1 MNISSSDSI
10 IQISGVDSAEFLQ
23 GQITNDINFVS
34 ENKILTSAICNVKG
48 RVLAVFRIL
57 RISSGFLIFVNK
69 SVAEKFKTHLEKYA
83 VFFKTKIEFIDKAI
97 DGIEIISE
105 SDWKLNCIERGFVEI
120 TESISEVFTPHEL
133 NYQNLGLIN
142 FEKGCFTGQEVIA
155 RMHYR
160 GKLKFSL
167 AKFSVDERNLLKEL
181 DFIFNKDGKKLGQVV
196 LEEKNEGLV
205 TLKDKLVTKKDLFDE
220 NLKNINFLN
229 IESIKY
235 SN

>member
-10 IQISGVDSAEFLQ
+10 IQISGVDAAEFLQ

-34 ENKILTSAICNVKG
+34 DNKILTSAICNVKG

-57 RISSGFLIFVNK
+57 RSSSGFLIFVNK

-181 DFIFNKDGKKLGQVV
+181 DFIFNKAGKKLGQVV
-196 LEEKNEGLV
+196 LKEKNEGLV
-205 TLKDKLVTKKDLFDE
+205 TLKDKLVTKKNLFDE

-229 IESIKY
+229 IESI
-235 SN
+235 

>member
-23 GQITNDINFVS
+23 GQITNDINFAS

-205 TLKDKLVTKKDLFDE
+205 TLKDKLVTEKDFFDE

-229 IESIKY
+229 IESI
-235 SN
+235 

>member
-34 ENKILTSAICNVKG
+34 DNKILTSAICNVKG

-57 RISSGFLIFVNK
+57 RSSSGFLIFVNK

-133 NYQNLGLIN
+133 NYQNLGIIN

-181 DFIFNKDGKKLGQVV
+181 DFVFNKAGKKLGQVV
-196 LEEKNEGLV
+196 LKEKNEGLV
-205 TLKDKLVTKKDLFDE
+205 TLKDKLVTKKNLFDE

-229 IESIKY
+229 IESI
-235 SN
+235 

>member
-23 GQITNDINFVS
+23 GQITNDINFAS
-34 ENKILTSAICNVKG
+34 DNKILTSAICNVKG

-57 RISSGFLIFVNK
+57 RSSSGFLIFVNK

-205 TLKDKLVTKKDLFDE
+205 TLKDKLVIEKDFFDE

-229 IESIKY
+229 IESI
-235 SN
+235 

>member
-23 GQITNDINFVS
+23 GQITNDINFAS

-181 DFIFNKDGKKLGQVV
+181 DFVFNKAGKKLGQVV
-196 LEEKNEGLV
+196 LKEKNEGLV
-205 TLKDKLVTKKDLFDE
+205 TLKDKLVTEKDFFDE

-229 IESIKY
+229 IESI
-235 SN
+235 

>member
-34 ENKILTSAICNVKG
+34 DNKILTSAICNVKG

-57 RISSGFLIFVNK
+57 RSSSGFLIFVNK

-133 NYQNLGLIN
+133 NYQNLGIIN

-181 DFIFNKDGKKLGQVV
+181 DFIFNKAGKKLGQVV
-196 LEEKNEGLV
+196 LKEKNEGLV
-205 TLKDKLVTKKDLFDE
+205 TLKDKLVTKKNLFDE

-229 IESIKY
+229 IESI
-235 SN
+235 

>member
-167 AKFSVDERNLLKEL
+167 VKFSVDERNLLKEL

-205 TLKDKLVTKKDLFDE
+205 TLKDKFVTEKDFFDE

-229 IESIKY
+229 IESI
-235 SN
+235 

>member
-229 IESIKY
+229 IESI
-235 SN
+235 

>member
-34 ENKILTSAICNVKG
+34 DNKILTSAICNVKG

-57 RISSGFLIFVNK
+57 RSSSGFLIFVNK

-196 LEEKNEGLV
+196 LKEKNEGLV
-205 TLKDKLVTKKDLFDE
+205 TLKDKLVTKKNLFDE

-229 IESIKY
+229 IESI
-235 SN
+235 

>member
-34 ENKILTSAICNVKG
+34 DNKILTSAICNVKG

-57 RISSGFLIFVNK
+57 RSSSGFLIFVNK

-181 DFIFNKDGKKLGQVV
+181 DFVFNKAGKKLGQVV
-196 LEEKNEGLV
+196 LKEKNEGLV
-205 TLKDKLVTKKDLFDE
+205 TLKDKLVTEKDLFDE

-229 IESIKY
+229 IESI
-235 SN
+235 

>member
-205 TLKDKLVTKKDLFDE
+205 TLKDKLVTEKDFFDE
-220 NLKNINFLN
+220 NLKNINFLK
-229 IESIKY
+229 IESI
-235 SN
+235 

>member
-34 ENKILTSAICNVKG
+34 DNKILTSAICNVKG

-181 DFIFNKDGKKLGQVV
+181 DFIFNKAGKKLGQVV
-196 LEEKNEGLV
+196 LKEKNEGLV
-205 TLKDKLVTKKDLFDE
+205 TLKDKLVTKKNLFDE

-229 IESIKY
+229 IESI
-235 SN
+235 

>member
-34 ENKILTSAICNVKG
+34 DNKILTSAICNVKG

-57 RISSGFLIFVNK
+57 RSSSDFLIFVNK

-181 DFIFNKDGKKLGQVV
+181 DFVFNKAGKKLGQVV
-196 LEEKNEGLV
+196 LKEKNEGLV
-205 TLKDKLVTKKDLFDE
+205 TLKDKLVTKKNLFDE

-229 IESIKY
+229 IESI
-235 SN
+235 

>member
-34 ENKILTSAICNVKG
+34 DNKILTSAICNVKG

-181 DFIFNKDGKKLGQVV
+181 DFVFNKAGKKLGQVV
-196 LEEKNEGLV
+196 LKEKNEGLV
-205 TLKDKLVTKKDLFDE
+205 TLKDKLFTENDFFDE

-229 IESIKY
+229 IESI
-235 SN
+235 

>member
-205 TLKDKLVTKKDLFDE
+205 TFKNKLVTEKDFFDE

-229 IESIKY
+229 IESI
-235 SN
+235 

>member
-34 ENKILTSAICNVKG
+34 DNKILTSAICNVKG

-57 RISSGFLIFVNK
+57 RSSSGFLIFVNK

-205 TLKDKLVTKKDLFDE
+205 TLKDKLVTKKNLFDE

-229 IESIKY
+229 IESI
-235 SN
+235 

>member
-34 ENKILTSAICNVKG
+34 DNKILTSAICNVKG

-205 TLKDKLVTKKDLFDE
+205 TLKDKLVTKKNLFDE

-229 IESIKY
+229 IESI
-235 SN
+235 

>member
-34 ENKILTSAICNVKG
+34 DNKILTSAICNVKG

-57 RISSGFLIFVNK
+57 RSSSGFLIFVNK

-167 AKFSVDERNLLKEL
+167 AKFSVDEGNLLKEL

-205 TLKDKLVTKKDLFDE
+205 TLKDKLVTKKNLFDE

-229 IESIKY
+229 IESI
-235 SN
+235 

>member
-34 ENKILTSAICNVKG
+34 DNKILTSAICNVKG

-57 RISSGFLIFVNK
+57 RSSSGFLIFVNK

-229 IESIKY
+229 IESI
-235 SN
+235 

>member
-205 TLKDKLVTKKDLFDE
+205 TLKDKLVTEKDFFDK

-229 IESIKY
+229 IESM
-235 SN
+235 

>member
-23 GQITNDINFVS
+23 GQITNDINFAS

-57 RISSGFLIFVNK
+57 RISSGFLIFINK

-205 TLKDKLVTKKDLFDE
+205 TLKDKLVTEKDFFDE

-229 IESIKY
+229 IESI
-235 SN
+235 

>member
-34 ENKILTSAICNVKG
+34 DNKILTSAICNVKG

-57 RISSGFLIFVNK
+57 RSSSDFLIFVNK

-181 DFIFNKDGKKLGQVV
+181 DFIFNKAGKKLGQVV
-196 LEEKNEGLV
+196 LKEKNEGLV
-205 TLKDKLVTKKDLFDE
+205 TLKDKLVTKKNLFDE

-229 IESIKY
+229 IESI
-235 SN
+235 

>member
-167 AKFSVDERNLLKEL
+167 AKFSVDEGNLLKEL
-181 DFIFNKDGKKLGQVV
+181 YFIFNKDGKKLGQVV

-205 TLKDKLVTKKDLFDE
+205 TLKDKLVTEKDLFDE

-229 IESIKY
+229 IESI
-235 SN
+235 

>member
-34 ENKILTSAICNVKG
+34 DNKILTSAICNVKG

-57 RISSGFLIFVNK
+57 RSSSGFLIFVNK

-181 DFIFNKDGKKLGQVV
+181 DFVFNKAGKKLGQVV
-196 LEEKNEGLV
+196 LKEKNEGLV
-205 TLKDKLVTKKDLFDE
+205 TLKDKLVTEKDLFDE
-220 NLKNINFLN
+220 NLKNIIFLN
-229 IESIKY
+229 IESI
-235 SN
+235 

>member
-34 ENKILTSAICNVKG
+34 DNKILTSAICNVKG

-57 RISSGFLIFVNK
+57 RSSSGFLIFVNK

-181 DFIFNKDGKKLGQVV
+181 DFVFNKAGKKLGQGV
-196 LEEKNEGLV
+196 LKEKNEGLV
-205 TLKDKLVTKKDLFDE
+205 TLKDKLVTKKNLFDE

-229 IESIKY
+229 IESI
-235 SN
+235 

>member
-34 ENKILTSAICNVKG
+34 DNKILTSAICNVKG

-57 RISSGFLIFVNK
+57 SSSSGFLIFVNK

-181 DFIFNKDGKKLGQVV
+181 DFVFNKAGKKIGQVV

-205 TLKDKLVTKKDLFDE
+205 TLKDKLVTEKDLFDE

-229 IESIKY
+229 IESI
-235 SN
+235 

>member
-205 TLKDKLVTKKDLFDE
+205 TLKDKLVTEKDFFDK

-229 IESIKY
+229 IESI
-235 SN
+235 

>member
-34 ENKILTSAICNVKG
+34 DNKILTSAICNVKG

-57 RISSGFLIFVNK
+57 RSSSGFLIFVNK

-181 DFIFNKDGKKLGQVV
+181 DFIFNKAGKKLGHVV
-196 LEEKNEGLV
+196 LKEKNERLV
-205 TLKDKLVTKKDLFDE
+205 TLKDKLVTKKNLFDE

-229 IESIKY
+229 IESI
-235 SN
+235 

>member
-167 AKFSVDERNLLKEL
+167 AKFSVDERNLLKEF
-181 DFIFNKDGKKLGQVV
+181 DFIFNKEGKKLGQVV

-220 NLKNINFLN
+220 NHKNINFLN
-229 IESIKY
+229 VESI
-235 SN
+235 

>member
-57 RISSGFLIFVNK
+57 RSSSGFLIFVNK

-120 TESISEVFTPHEL
+120 TESISEVFTTHEL

-181 DFIFNKDGKKLGQVV
+181 DFIFNKAGKKLGQVV
-196 LEEKNEGLV
+196 LKEKNEGLV
-205 TLKDKLVTKKDLFDE
+205 TLKDKLVTKKNLFDE

-229 IESIKY
+229 IESI
-235 SN
+235 

>member
-181 DFIFNKDGKKLGQVV
+181 DFVFNKAGKKLGQVV
-196 LEEKNEGLV
+196 LKEKNEGLV
-205 TLKDKLVTKKDLFDE
+205 TLKDKLVTEKDLFDE

-229 IESIKY
+229 IESI
-235 SN
+235 